1 MLTHK
6 PYERR
11 RFVWMAGV
19 HRRRTHIAIKLHKL
33 QMLDC
38 SDHAADPQAIRA
50 AIAALNPRFVLLVGG
65 DSYDYHNYLAI
76 GSQSYLPTFYRA
88 ADPIVRFAPSDH
100 PFVDANSDGIPERA
114 IGRIPAR
121 TVAEL
126 RLALD
131 SILARGNVPASRY
144 FATAGGSAANEHFGL
159 HSRTLLSYLRQG
171 QSTEFGLVDELGTA
185 AAKEKARA
193 ALSGSADWIN
203 YLGHS
208 SPNRW
213 AFDNLLD
220 TAQLG
225 QIQRS
230 GLPAVVSQWGCWN
243 NYFVLPNQ
251 DTMSHALLLRS
262 NRLASAVIGSS
273 SLAEDSSHLAL
284 GTRFFDVI
292 EDGRIGDIS
301 PLTINTLGEA
311 LLTAKKDLVTRSPEF
326 VESVYSIT
334 LFGDPA
340 APLR

>member
-1 MLTHK
+1 
-6 PYERR
+6 
-11 RFVWMAGV
+11 MAG
-19 HRRRTHIAIKLHKL
+19 
-33 QMLDC
+33 
-38 SDHAADPQAIRA
+38 AD
-50 AIAALNPRFVLLVGG
+50 G
-65 DSYDYHNYLAI
+65 Y
-76 GSQSYLPTFYRA
+76 
-88 ADPIVRFAPSDH
+88 
-100 PFVDANSDGIPERA
+100 FVDANSDGIPERA

-131 SILARGNVPASRY
+131 SILARGNVPATRY
-144 FATAGGSAANEHFGL
+144 FARAGGSAANEHFGL

-220 TAQLG
+220 TAQLAS
-225 QIQRS
+225 ISRS

-273 SLAEDSSHLAL
+273 SLAEDASHLAL

-292 EDGRIGDIS
+292 EDGRIGDVS
-301 PLTINTLGEA
+301 PLTINTFGEA

-326 VESVYSIT
+326 VESVYSIM

-340 APLR
+340 APIR